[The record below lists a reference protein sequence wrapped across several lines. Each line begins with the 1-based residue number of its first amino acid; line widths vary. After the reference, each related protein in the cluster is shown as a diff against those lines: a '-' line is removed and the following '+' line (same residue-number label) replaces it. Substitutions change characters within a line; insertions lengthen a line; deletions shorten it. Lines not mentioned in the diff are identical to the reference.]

1 MASPSK
7 VVDVT
12 ISPVAK
18 KKKENPR
25 KWKGA
30 AVYKCSNKN
39 EWSNEYPVLMEI
51 HTHSTAPLAR
61 RTFNVNIKVY
71 LM

>member
-1 MASPSK
+1 MVSPSK

-12 ISPVAK
+12 TSSVAK
-18 KKKENPR
+18 KKKENHG

-30 AVYKCSNKN
+30 AVYKCSYKN
-39 EWSNEYPVLMEI
+39 EWSKEYPVLMEI
-51 HTHSTAPLAR
+51 HTHSIVALAR